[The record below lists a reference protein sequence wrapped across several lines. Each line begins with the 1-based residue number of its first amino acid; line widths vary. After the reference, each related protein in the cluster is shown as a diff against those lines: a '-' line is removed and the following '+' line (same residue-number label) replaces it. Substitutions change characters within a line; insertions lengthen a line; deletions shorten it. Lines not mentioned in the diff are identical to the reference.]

1 MEHKFTANF
10 TFKIAQIFQ
19 IEDEIG
25 TLYTENKIK
34 MKAWDILVSNP
45 ELQGLL
51 ESSVK
56 DGLKCY

>member
-1 MEHKFTANF
+1 
-10 TFKIAQIFQ
+10 
-19 IEDEIG
+19 
-25 TLYTENKIK
+25 

-56 DGLKCY
+56 DGLKCYFDSRNKKK